1 MNRRLAVISILT
13 TVLFFTGC
21 SSTAM
26 NNNSQP
32 TVLNNK
38 SWQQCAAVGGAVWA
52 VPGALASLATGGIT
66 AVAGALVSGIG
77 CAVADNPVS
86 VVNFNF
92 DSYTLDMKDRLI
104 LDDIAKQL
112 GNKRHIKLVGFTCD
126 IGTDEVNQQLSE
138 DRVTEVK
145 KYLMSK
151 GIQEYR
157 IKAEGR
163 GKETPAVAND
173 SEENRQLNRRV
184 EMVILNKQ

>member
-1 MNRRLAVISILT
+1 MNRRLAIISVLT
-13 TVLFFTGC
+13 TVLFFAGC
-21 SSTAM
+21 SSTVT
-26 NNNSQP
+26 NSNPQP

-52 VPGALASLATGGIT
+52 VPGALASLATGGIA

-77 CAVADNPVS
+77 CAVADNAVS
-86 VVNFNF
+86 VVNFDF
-92 DSYTLDMKDRLI
+92 GSYKLDMKDRLI
-104 LDDIAKQL
+104 LDDIAKQM

-126 IGTDEVNQQLSE
+126 IGANEINQQLSE
-138 DRVTEVK
+138 DRATEVK

-163 GKETPAVAND
+163 GKQTPAVTND
-173 SEENRQLNRRV
+173 SEDNRQLNRRV
-184 EMVILNKQ
+184 EMVILNK

>member
-1 MNRRLAVISILT
+1 MNKRLAIISVLT
-13 TVLFFTGC
+13 TVLFFAGC
-21 SSTAM
+21 SSTAV

-32 TVLNNK
+32 TVLNK

-52 VPGALASLATGGIT
+52 VPGALASLATGGIA

-77 CAVADNPVS
+77 CAVADSQVS
-86 VVNFNF
+86 VVNFDF
-92 DSYTLDMKDRLI
+92 DSYELDMKDRLI

-138 DRVTEVK
+138 DRATEVK

-151 GIQEYR
+151 GIQESR
-157 IKAEGR
+157 IKTEGR
-163 GKETPAVAND
+163 GRKTPAVPND
-173 SEENRQLNRRV
+173 SEESRELNRRV
-184 EMVILNKQ
+184 EMVVINK